1 MNDYIVRA
9 TAADN
14 AIRAFAITS
23 RDLTEQARSFH
34 QTSPV
39 VTAALG
45 RLLSAGAMMGTMMKG
60 EDDLMTLQVIGDGPM
75 KGVTVTADAAGHVK
89 GYPNVALVELPPN
102 EMGKLDVGR
111 AVGNGIL
118 RVIRDMG
125 LKEPYVGTT
134 QLQTGE
140 IAEDLTYYFA
150 SSEQVPSSVGLGVL
164 LDKDC
169 SVRQAGG
176 FIIQLM
182 PFTGD
187 EVIAQLEH
195 NIQHLQSV
203 TDMLE
208 QGYTPEK
215 MLEDLLDGLGGITVT
230 DRIPA
235 AFQCNCSK
243 ERITKAL
250 LSISKKDIQSMID
263 DKEPIEVKCQFCNT
277 AYQFDVDELQTL
289 GEKMLD

>member
-9 TAADN
+9 TASDN

-23 RDLTEQARSFH
+23 RELAEQARIFH

-60 EDDLMTLQVIGDGPM
+60 KDDLMTLQVLGDGPM

-89 GYPNVALVELPPN
+89 GYPNVPLVELPPN
-102 EMGKLDVGR
+102 AMGKLDVGG

-164 LDKDC
+164 VDKDC

-182 PFTGD
+182 PFTSD
-187 EVIAQLEH
+187 EVIAQLEQ
-195 NIQHLQSV
+195 NIRNLKSV

-215 MLEDLLDGLGGITVT
+215 MLEELMDGLEVVVT

-243 ERITKAL
+243 ERIKKAL
-250 LSISKKDIQSMID
+250 LSISKKDLQSMID

-277 AYQFDVDELQTL
+277 AYQFDVDELQEL
-289 GEKMLD
+289 LP